1 MSTLHGQIM
10 NDSLPQLP
18 APDVVALSD
27 YFDAAGQRHSLA
39 FTADQL
45 HAYAL
50 AAIAQADAQIEALTA
65 QRDELL
71 AALEGILM
79 HIGTGREDGV
89 EWVCEPVHRDEIKA
103 ARAAIAKCKEAA

>member
-1 MSTLHGQIM
+1 MSTLHRQIM
-10 NDSLPQLP
+10 NLP
-18 APDVVALSD
+18 AKPYDGTQTYDAYCKGHRDARHAAAELALK
-27 YFDAAGQRHSLA
+27 
-39 FTADQL
+39 
-45 HAYAL
+45 
-50 AAIAQADAQIEALTA
+50 ADAQIEALTA